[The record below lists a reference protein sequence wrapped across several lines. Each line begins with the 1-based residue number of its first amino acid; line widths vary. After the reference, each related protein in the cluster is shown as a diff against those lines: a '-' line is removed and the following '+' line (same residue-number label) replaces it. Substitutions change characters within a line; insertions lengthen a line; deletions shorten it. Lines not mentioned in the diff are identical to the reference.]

1 VVAYEGIDPEK
12 LISMPRLLLN
22 LLIEHMPRVE
32 ARKSLREA
40 AVALF
45 PHLSDEDRSRQ
56 LTAWQFVA
64 RVVSAIESAIQSVL
78 WTGEVEEG
86 EVPGSVL
93 VADDYED
100 VEGFFAIMGLA

>member
-45 PHLSDEDRSRQ
+45 PHLSDEDRGRQ